1 MNINP
6 PHVLFNIPSYGGIKL
21 DFLKGF
27 LSFTDFAL
35 DNGIAYDIEFTRGCS
50 AIALARSLL
59 FSQAMGN
66 PDWTHMMWIDDDI
79 GFKPEDI
86 MMLIAHDKDFICG
99 NYSTKQKENNIN
111 KRTYVSIQNGYED
124 KNIKQ
129 IKYAPTGFM
138 LLTRK
143 LCEDMVSNYSNLK
156 FQWGGKSVL
165 NNCPLF
171 DVFGTMLYKDPYQ
184 PLDPSFSTPNYL
196 TEDYA
201 FCRRAL
207 DIGYKIY
214 LSKKVN
220 VKHIGDYA
228 YEVNE
233 I

>member
-1 MNINP
+1 MNVNP
-6 PHVLFNIPSYGGIKL
+6 PHVIFNIPSYGGIKL

-35 DNGIAYDIEFTRGCS
+35 DNGIAYDIEFTKGCS

-59 FSQAMGN
+59 FSQAMVQPN
-66 PDWTHMMWIDDDI
+66 WTHMMWIDDDI
-79 GFKPEDI
+79 GFNPEDI

-99 NYSTKQKENNIN
+99 NYPTKEITKD
-111 KRTYVSIQNGYED
+111 KKGGVTYTPLKNGYED
-124 KNIKQ
+124 KNIKE

-143 LCEDMVSNYSNLK
+143 LCEDMISNYSDLT
-156 FQWGGKSVL
+156 FQFWRSQKLL
-165 NNCPLF
+165 NYPLI
-171 DVFGTMLYKDPYQ
+171 DVFGTMLYKDPTKPKDEL
-184 PLDPSFSTPNYL
+184 PLYL

-220 VKHIGDYA
+220 LKHIGDHA
-228 YEVNE
+228 YESK
-233 I
+233 